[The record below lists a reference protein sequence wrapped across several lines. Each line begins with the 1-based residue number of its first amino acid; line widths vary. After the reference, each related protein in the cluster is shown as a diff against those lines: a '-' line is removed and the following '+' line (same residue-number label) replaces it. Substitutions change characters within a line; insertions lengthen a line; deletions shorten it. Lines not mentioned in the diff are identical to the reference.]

1 MLLASIPSPEHGVI
15 DIGPLQLHMYGL
27 MLAIGILVAGWIAQ
41 KRWRAWGYP
50 ENTIT
55 EIAIP
60 VVIGGVL
67 GARIYHLF
75 TGYSWDSGG
84 IVGALKIWEGG
95 LSIWGAVGGGL
106 IAVVIMA
113 HVKHVDFYALA
124 DAIAPGLV
132 IAQAIG
138 RWGNWFNQELYGRP
152 TKLPW
157 GLEIDHPPARYAGEK
172 TFHPTFLYESLWCLA
187 VFGLLVWAER
197 RFRIKRGQTFAGY
210 IALYTFGRI
219 FFEAMRSDP
228 ASEILGVRFNLL
240 LSAAL
245 CVAAAIWWV
254 VLGRTQPIARAS
266 EIARQDEPVPLGDA
280 PDPPS

>member
-1 MLLASIPSPEHGVI
+1 MALASIPSPEHGTI
-15 DIGPLQLHMYGL
+15 EIGPLQLHMYGL
-27 MLAIGILVAGWIAQ
+27 MLALGILAAGWIAQ

-50 ENTIT
+50 PNTIT
-55 EIAIP
+55 EIALP

-75 TGYSWDSGG
+75 TGYRWDSGG
-84 IVGALKIWEGG
+84 LAGAFEIWEGG

-113 HVKHVDFYALA
+113 HVKRLDFYALA

-152 TKLPW
+152 TDLPW
-157 GLEIDHPPARYAGEK
+157 GLKIDNPPAPYAPGE

-187 VFGLLVWAER
+187 VFGALVWAER

-210 IALYTFGRI
+210 IALYTFGRV
-219 FFEAMRSDP
+219 FFEGMRSDP
-228 ASEILGVRFNLL
+228 ASEVWGIRFNLL
-240 LSAAL
+240 LSAVL

-254 VLGRTQPIARAS
+254 VLGRTQPVSRAS
-266 EIARQDEPVPLGDA
+266 EIAAGEPVPLGET
-280 PDPPS
+280 PDHPD